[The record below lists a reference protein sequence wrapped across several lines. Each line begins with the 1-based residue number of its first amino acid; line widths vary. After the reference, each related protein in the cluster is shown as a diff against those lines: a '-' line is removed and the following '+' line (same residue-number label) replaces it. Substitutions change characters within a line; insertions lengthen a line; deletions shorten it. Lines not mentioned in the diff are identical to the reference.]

1 MFEVA
6 RQDFLGE
13 AFLIDDDEPDAVFRP
28 SNGGLIDGIL
38 HHGSRSTESIS
49 KVFLRKL
56 EMVFDF
62 LRGAETNCNDILN
75 KIIL

>member
-6 RQDFLGE
+6 GEDFLGE
-13 AFLIDDDEPDAVFRP
+13 AFLVDDDEADAVFGP
-28 SNGGLIDGIL
+28 ADGGLIDGVL
-38 HHGSRSTESIS
+38 DRRRSTESIS

-62 LRGAETNCNDILN
+62 LRGAETNCNDMRN